1 MEISSI
7 YKVTHRNMNANNFS
21 ATLMGF
27 FEIHM
32 SGKFLQSPSFVRSV
46 RNVIQLLFE
55 WIMELLYLTTKVYIL
70 ELMFHA

>member
-1 MEISSI
+1 
-7 YKVTHRNMNANNFS
+7 
-21 ATLMGF
+21 MGF

-32 SGKFLQSPSFVRSV
+32 FGKFLQSPSFVSSV
-46 RNVIQLLFE
+46 QNVIQLLLE